1 MWEVEDAS
9 FNVSII
15 EYNTSQKGDMNI
27 FNSQIPD
34 TLFIAKVFD
43 IFFDGYVAYLFYLLQ
58 TFYFSPRRIRNL
70 M

>member
-43 IFFDGYVAYLFYLLQ
+43 IFFDGYVAYLFYLL
-58 TFYFSPRRIRNL
+58 
-70 M
+70 